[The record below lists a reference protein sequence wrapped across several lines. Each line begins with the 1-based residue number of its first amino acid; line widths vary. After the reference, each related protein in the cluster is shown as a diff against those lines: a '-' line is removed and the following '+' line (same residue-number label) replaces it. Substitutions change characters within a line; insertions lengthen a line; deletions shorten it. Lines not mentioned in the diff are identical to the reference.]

1 MQFTVLTN
9 SQLHQ
14 YTTLHKSTWSKAH
27 QNTAN
32 VNIHSKTANTQQKLT
47 YDLGNLD
54 LSAQQKQQL
63 TQFLH
68 KNRDIFAFWYY
79 KLGECNTYMH
89 TIETDPNSKPVKL
102 PFYRTTPSNHSEVN
116 RQVEDILKNDII
128 QESNSEWHSPCL
140 LVKKA
145 SGEFRLVTDFRKLN
159 KITRPISFPLLRL
172 ESVFDTIGQS
182 HAQLFI
188 SLDHHSAYLQ
198 IDMHPDSRHK
208 ATLSLRMVFTNTN
221 ICHMG

>member
-1 MQFTVLTN
+1 M
-9 SQLHQ
+9 
-14 YTTLHKSTWSKAH
+14 HK
-27 QNTAN
+27 
-32 VNIHSKTANTQQKLT
+32 
-47 YDLGNLD
+47 
-54 LSAQQKQQL
+54 
-63 TQFLH
+63 
-68 KNRDIFAFWYY
+68 
-79 KLGECNTYMH
+79 
-89 TIETDPNSKPVKL
+89 IETDPNSKPVKL
-102 PFYRTTPSNHSEVN
+102 PFYRTTPSNHSEIN

-159 KITRPISFPLLRL
+159 KITRPISFPLPRL